1 MFFWIVTI
9 RHGVLAWSG
18 YVAVWSENKEQ
29 KKKIHSNSSQL
40 LLKNIM
46 QRSKSYFYKFDLF
59 DTLNK

>member
-1 MFFWIVTI
+1 M
-9 RHGVLAWSG
+9 RHGVAWSG

-46 QRSKSYFYKFDLF
+46 QRGKSYFYKFDLF